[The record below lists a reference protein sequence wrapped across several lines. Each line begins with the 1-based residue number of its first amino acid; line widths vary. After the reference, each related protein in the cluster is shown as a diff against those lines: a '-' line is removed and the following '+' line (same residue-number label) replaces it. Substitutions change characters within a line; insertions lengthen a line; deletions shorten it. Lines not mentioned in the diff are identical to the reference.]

1 MTRAGRGSAATQ
13 AGTRGLQFVF
23 SFIILS
29 QHNLITGAVSTLEV
43 GEEMDGTMAEVT
55 ITTSLAPVLLTAAGG
70 REVLRRLPGPPTVE
84 VVIMEMEDGV
94 EDLAD
99 TQAITTVMEMEVQ
112 ASTPA
117 TTTEV
122 TEEGD
127 VSETASVPALSSAA
141 TCTVATS
148 ALSLS
153 TTADQTYKQSC
164 KNIQSNGG
172 KYKCYIPFILII
184 MVVVVAV
191 YTLAEAVSV

>member
-1 MTRAGRGSAATQ
+1 M
-13 AGTRGLQFVF
+13 
-23 SFIILS
+23 
-29 QHNLITGAVSTLEV
+29 E
-43 GEEMDGTMAEVT
+43 DGTMEVEVGTMEEADGTMEEVT
-55 ITTSLAPVLLTAAGG
+55 ITTSRAPVLLTAAGG

-153 TTADQTYKQSC
+153 TSYK
-164 KNIQSNGG
+164 KNIQSSGG
-172 KYKCYIPFILII
+172 KYKCYIPFILIT
-184 MVVVVAV
+184 MVVAAV

>member
-1 MTRAGRGSAATQ
+1 MT
-13 AGTRGLQFVF
+13 VKCE
-23 SFIILS
+23 
-29 QHNLITGAVSTLEV
+29 HCITGAVDTLE
-43 GEEMDGTMAEVT
+43 GGMEDGTMEVEVGTMEEADGTMEEVT

-141 TCTVATS
+141 TCTVVTS
-148 ALSLS
+148 APSLS
-153 TTADQTYKQSC
+153 TTADKKYKQS
-164 KNIQSNGG
+164 
-172 KYKCYIPFILII
+172 YKKHTI
-184 MVVVVAV
+184 
-191 YTLAEAVSV
+191 

>member
-1 MTRAGRGSAATQ
+1 MTVRCEHC
-13 AGTRGLQFVF
+13 V
-23 SFIILS
+23 
-29 QHNLITGAVSTLEV
+29 TGAVDTLEV
-43 GEEMDGTMAEVT
+43 GMEDGTMEVEVGTMEEVDGTMEEVT

-148 ALSLS
+148 APSLS
-153 TTADQTYKQSC
+153 TTADQKYKQS
-164 KNIQSNGG
+164 
-172 KYKCYIPFILII
+172 YKKHTI
-184 MVVVVAV
+184 
-191 YTLAEAVSV
+191 

>member
-1 MTRAGRGSAATQ
+1 MT
-13 AGTRGLQFVF
+13 VNCE
-23 SFIILS
+23 
-29 QHNLITGAVSTLEV
+29 HCVTGAVDTLEV
-43 GEEMDGTMAEVT
+43 GMEDGTMEVEDGTMEEVT

-153 TTADQTYKQSC
+153 TTADQTYKQS
-164 KNIQSNGG
+164 
-172 KYKCYIPFILII
+172 YKKHTI
-184 MVVVVAV
+184 
-191 YTLAEAVSV
+191 

>member
-1 MTRAGRGSAATQ
+1 ME
-13 AGTRGLQFVF
+13 V
-23 SFIILS
+23 
-29 QHNLITGAVSTLEV
+29 EV
-43 GEEMDGTMAEVT
+43 GTMEEEDGTMEEVT
-55 ITTSLAPVLLTAAGG
+55 ITTSLAPVPLTAAGG

-99 TQAITTVMEMEVQ
+99 TKAITTVLEMEVR
-112 ASTPA
+112 A

-148 ALSLS
+148 APSLS
-153 TTADQTYKQSC
+153 TTADQTYKQS
-164 KNIQSNGG
+164 
-172 KYKCYIPFILII
+172 YKKTYNL
-184 MVVVVAV
+184 VV
-191 YTLAEAVSV
+191 